1 MNIDN
6 LKERYSSLLIDI
18 ELELKNTIKSFGGAF
33 YFITDDDP
41 RLEKIDDI
49 SELELP
55 LVDAYTYNYGN
66 QDNYYVTS
74 LHLDSNDLEI
84 YGINENCSLSIEDEV
99 TLEYIPISG
108 MLDIL
113 EKLPNLPD

>member
-66 QDNYYVTS
+66 QGNYYVTS
-74 LHLDSNDLEI
+74 LHIDSNDLEI